1 MEVLLNQDDFMEDN
15 LSVSFKETPEWMSLP
30 NIQEGQILYGSSQT
44 IDVQVNSFNLTNGS
58 YNAYLLINSNS
69 VNGPASIPVNLNVG
83 NLDLGDLNQD
93 GVYNVLDVVTLVGVI
108 MGTHNATN
116 LELILSDLNQDG
128 TVNILDVVNLVNI
141 VLSE

>member
-1 MEVLLNQDDFMEDN
+1 M
-15 LSVSFKETPEWMSLP
+15 
-30 NIQEGQILYGSSQT
+30 
-44 IDVQVNSFNLTNGS
+44 
-58 YNAYLLINSNS
+58 
-69 VNGPASIPVNLNVG
+69 NLNVG

-93 GVYNVLDVVTLVGVI
+93 GIYNVLDVVTLVGII
-108 MGTHNATN
+108 MGNHTATN